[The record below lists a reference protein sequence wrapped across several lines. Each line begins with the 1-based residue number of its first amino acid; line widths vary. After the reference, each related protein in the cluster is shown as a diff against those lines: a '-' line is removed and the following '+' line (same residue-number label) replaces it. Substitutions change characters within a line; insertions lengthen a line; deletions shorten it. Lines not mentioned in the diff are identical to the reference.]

1 MTFYLSTDLKT
12 NQNPEII
19 HIAASTQTKKQRN
32 FLEDLELPPMAALH
46 LISLDKWVCG
56 KIIYRS
62 TL

>member
-46 LISLDKWVCG
+46 LISLDK
-56 KIIYRS
+56 
-62 TL
+62 